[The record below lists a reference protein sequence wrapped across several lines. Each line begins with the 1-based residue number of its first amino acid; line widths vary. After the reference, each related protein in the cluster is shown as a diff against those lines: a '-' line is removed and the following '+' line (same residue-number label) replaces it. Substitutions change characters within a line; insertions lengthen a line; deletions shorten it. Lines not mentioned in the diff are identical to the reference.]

1 MKKFQLLIAEDEIAI
16 NNLIKNLIDFTS
28 LNLELAGQAY
38 DGQTAYEMILSSR
51 PNIIITDI
59 AMPGMTGLELI
70 QRVHEENIPAHFI
83 IISGLS
89 CFNHALTAIKMGVE
103 DYLLKPINKGELN
116 DVLEKLI
123 LKIASQLKINYQIQ
137 KMNLDSHAQ
146 AQKLRRSFIMNIL
159 YSKDSALHLSL
170 PRLNKEY
177 GFAFQMNT
185 CFSMGLCLIDHLLDL
200 NLAVQN
206 TILEQLMRRFS
217 SAIRDYCI
225 DFEVYSKNHQFIFLL
240 NYHPCHAEL
249 LLGYLSAIHQDLLE
263 FIRSYENLTLATCWG
278 VPVSEPKGLSYSLQ
292 TAMEILPARLL
303 LGTSRVLSAQ
313 QLTEKKADP
322 GYPVP
327 PSELQAL
334 RSSIEIRDL
343 PKFQQQLK
351 NLFKNTASGC
361 RLCPHKI
368 LTAFCDTM
376 SKVLSELHQWKM
388 ITVNIT
394 DTYLQYCDAM
404 EAYCNVNELI
414 RFTVSF
420 VQELVPFHQEEENSD
435 NRQIELAK
443 QYIQEHF
450 KENLKLENVAEQ
462 IYLAPSYFGVLF
474 KKEVGESFSCYLT
487 SVRMEKAKELL
498 HDIRY
503 NIAEIAGQV
512 GYQDKRYFSRLFK
525 EQVGVT
531 PKEYRKIYA
540 D

>member
-16 NNLIKNLIDFTS
+16 NNLIKNLIDLES

-38 DGQTAYEMILSSR
+38 DGQTAYQMILTKR
-51 PNIIITDI
+51 PDIIITDI
-59 AMPGMTGLELI
+59 SMPGMTGLELI
-70 QRVHEENIPAHFI
+70 QRIHEKNIPAHFI

-116 DVLEKLI
+116 DVLEKVI
-123 LKIASQLKINYQIQ
+123 LKIASQLKIHYQIR
-137 KMNLDSHAQ
+137 KMSLDSHAQ

-159 YSKDSALHLSL
+159 YNKDSALHLSL
-170 PRLNKEY
+170 PCLNKEY

-185 CFSMGLCLIDHLLDL
+185 CFSMGICLIDSILEL
-200 NLAVQN
+200 NLAAQN
-206 TILEQLMRRFS
+206 TILEQLMRKFS
-217 SAIRDYCI
+217 SAVRDYCL
-225 DFEVYSKNHQFIFLL
+225 DFEVYNKNHQFIFLL
-240 NYHPCHAEL
+240 NYHPRQAEL
-249 LLGYLSAIHQDLLE
+249 LPGYLDVIHEELSQ
-263 FIRSYENLTLATCWG
+263 FVRSYENLTLTTCWG
-278 VPVSEPKGLSYSLQ
+278 VPALEPQGLSYSLQ
-292 TAMEILPARLL
+292 TAMQVLPARLL
-303 LGTSRVLSAQ
+303 MGSSRVLSAQ
-313 QLTEKKADP
+313 QLTAQKSDP
-322 GYPVP
+322 GYLLS

-334 RSSIEIRDL
+334 RSSIEIRDSR
-343 PKFQQQLK
+343 KFQQQLK
-351 NLFKNTASGC
+351 NLFKNTATGC
-361 RLCPHKI
+361 RRCPHKI
-368 LTAFCDTM
+368 LTAFCGTM

-388 ITVNIT
+388 ISANIT
-394 DTYLQYCDAM
+394 DTYLQYCDAI
-404 EAYCNVNELI
+404 EACCEINELI
-414 RFTVSF
+414 HFTVSF
-420 VQELVPFHQEEENSD
+420 VQKLVPFHTEDDNGD

-450 KENLKLENVAEQ
+450 SENLKLENVAEQ

-498 HDIRY
+498 HDVRY
-503 NIAEIAGQV
+503 NIAEIASEV

-525 EQVGVT
+525 DQIGVT

>member
-16 NNLIKNLIDFTS
+16 NNLIKNLIDFES

-38 DGQTAYEMILSSR
+38 DGQTAYDMILSKR

-59 AMPGMTGLELI
+59 SMPGITGLELI
-70 QRVHEENIPAHFI
+70 QRILEENIPAHFI

-123 LKIASQLKINYQIQ
+123 LKIASQLKIDYQIQ

-146 AQKLRRSFIMNIL
+146 AQKLRRSFIINIL
-159 YSKDSALHLSL
+159 YNKDSALHLSL

-185 CFSMGLCLIDHLLDL
+185 CFSMGLCLIDNLLDL
-200 NLAVQN
+200 NLAAQN
-206 TILEQLMRRFS
+206 TILEQLIRRFS

-240 NYHPCHAEL
+240 NYHPRHAEL
-249 LLGYLSAIHQDLLE
+249 LLGYLSVIHEDLLE
-263 FIRSYENLTLATCWG
+263 FIRPYENLTLATCWG
-278 VPVSEPKGLSYSLQ
+278 IPVSEPKGLSYSLQ

-313 QLTEKKADP
+313 QLTGKKAVP

-343 PKFQQQLK
+343 PKFQLQLK
-351 NLFKNTASGC
+351 GLFKNTASRC
-361 RLCPHKI
+361 RPCPHKI
-368 LTAFCDTM
+368 LAAFCDTM

-394 DTYLQYCDAM
+394 DTYLQYCDAI
-404 EAYCNVNELI
+404 EAYSEINELI

-420 VQELVPFHQEEENSD
+420 VQKLVPFHQYEENSD

-450 KENLKLENVAEQ
+450 SENLKLENVAEQ

-487 SVRMEKAKELL
+487 SVRIEKAKELL

-503 NIAEIAGQV
+503 NIAEIAGEV